1 LKKVIQVGNS
11 KAVSLPKSWLDLI
24 ERETGKSVKE
34 VTMEVNGTLTIQPI
48 LSKQT

>member
-24 ERETGKSVKE
+24 ERETGKPVKE
-34 VTMEVNGTLTIQPI
+34 VTMEVNGALTIQPI
-48 LSKQT
+48 LLKQT